1 MLVQVPALVPK
12 FDIPEITNETTID
25 DLITQATSRVYALL
39 GLDDIPEV
47 AKEDGN
53 DIIRDLISELA
64 RCRDDLAETKSMR
77 EFRMCI
83 RANVDDAQD
92 KIFELENELEDST
105 DSTPSL
111 RPFMILYGLL
121 AVIHCRRWLSHALIA
136 SNTWK

>member
-1 MLVQVPALVPK
+1 MLVQVPQL
-12 FDIPEITNETTID
+12 DLPEITNETTID

-39 GLDDIPEV
+39 GLDDIPDV

-64 RCRDDLAETKSMR
+64 RCRDDLAETKSMK
-77 EFRMCI
+77 EFRRCI
-83 RANVDDAQD
+83 RANVDDARD

-105 DSTPSL
+105 ANAPSL
-111 RPFMILYGLL
+111 RPFMVLCAFA
-121 AVIHCRRWLSHALIA
+121 AVIHCRQWLSHVLIS